1 MTVATAT
8 APAALSQ
15 LTKGV
20 ERRVL
25 SNGMTVLTKEVH
37 ANPIVSAMIWYRVGA
52 RNEPAGQTGL
62 SHFLEHMM
70 FKGTHRLKKG
80 EIDLMTLANGGRSNA
95 FTWLDF
101 TAYYFTFA
109 ADRWEVALDIES
121 DRIRNASFDPDEF
134 DSEKQVVLEE
144 LQMGLD
150 SPFDVL
156 ETEVWATAFR
166 QHPYHAPT
174 IGWREDVENLTVG
187 QMKDYYDRYY
197 QPNNATIVLV
207 GDFETERAVARIEE
221 LFGRMPAGPEIV
233 QPHAVEPPQR
243 GEKRVT
249 VRKSTPLERLMMA
262 YHVPE
267 VAHEDSYALHVASM
281 ILSHGRTSR
290 LYQRLQEKDE
300 SVTFANASYSEHI
313 DPSLFLLQ
321 AEVKPGYT
329 LDAVEAALT
338 EEVERL
344 GNEPLPAAELAKAK
358 RQTEAQFVLGNE
370 DALNQAILLGE
381 YETIAFRESVPEAA
395 RGYRYLDAYL
405 DRVRSVTAEDI
416 QRIVKSYLRRDN
428 RTVGQ
433 LVNAVEFEAVA
444 EAV

>member
-1 MTVATAT
+1 MTVATAS

-15 LTKGV
+15 LTRGV

-25 SNGMTVLTKEVH
+25 PNGLTILTKQVH

-80 EIDLMTLANGGRSNA
+80 EIDLLTLANGGRNNA

-121 DRIRNASFDPDEF
+121 DRIRNASFDPEEF
-134 DSEKQVVLEE
+134 ESEKQVVLEE

-174 IGWREDVENLTVG
+174 IGWREDVENVTVE
-187 QMKDYYDRYY
+187 QMRAYYDRYY

-207 GDFETERAVARIEE
+207 GDFETERAVARVEE
-221 LFGRMPAGPEIV
+221 LFGGMPTGAEIV

-249 VRKSTPLERLMMA
+249 VRKPTPLERLMIA
-262 YHVPE
+262 YHAPE
-267 VAHEDSYALHVASM
+267 VAHEDSYALHVATM
-281 ILSHGRTSR
+281 LLSHGRTSR
-290 LYQRLQEKDE
+290 LYRRLQEQDE
-300 SVTFANASYSEHI
+300 SVTFANAQYSEHI

-321 AEVKPGYT
+321 AELKPGFS

-344 GNEPLPAAELAKAK
+344 GNEPLTETELMKAK

-370 DALNQAILLGE
+370 EVLNQAILLGE
-381 YETIAFRESVPEAA
+381 YETIAFRDSIPEEA

-405 DRVRSVTAEDI
+405 DRVRSVTAADI
-416 QRIVKSYLRRDN
+416 QRVVKAYLRNDN
-428 RTVGQ
+428 RTVGR
-433 LVNAVEFEAVA
+433 LVGEEEAAEVA
-444 EAV
+444 A